1 MLDVLNVASLL
12 PLATV
17 ALMAAT
23 TYATRIVGFLLL
35 RDRVLSPR
43 MRAVMESLPG
53 CVLISVIAPS
63 FVADRPADLLAL
75 AVTLFVAL
83 RFSLLPTVVISIV
96 ATAALRYLVG

>member
-1 MLDVLNVASLL
+1 MIDAAVFL
-12 PLATV
+12 PIATV

-43 MRAVMESLPG
+43 TRSVMECLPG

-63 FVADRPADLLAL
+63 FVSDRPADLLAL
-75 AVTLFVAL
+75 AVTLLVAL

-96 ATAALRYLVG
+96 ATGALRYLVG